1 MPRLFTAAVGVLTL
15 AAFLACTGGATEP
28 WPDVP
33 REEQQ
38 FTLKSPP
45 DFLKDRDL
53 PWYGGKLLLASD
65 TSMTVACLDCDGPG
79 FDPKKLHEVWHEAF
93 LSYGWENESYSVREP
108 RMSLIAIYKR
118 KDGPPVNLLISQ
130 DGSVWYVSISTGPPP
145 DEP

>member
-53 PWYGGKLLLASD
+53 PWYGGKLVMASD
-65 TSMTVACLDCDGPG
+65 TSMTVGYSVYDKPG
-79 FDPKKLHEVWHEAF
+79 FAPEKLHEVWHEAF
-93 LSYGWENESYSVREP
+93 LSYGWENESYSVLEP
-108 RMSLIAIYKR
+108 RMSLSASYDR
-118 KDGPPVNLLISQ
+118 KDGPTVYLSIRQ
-130 DGSVWYVSISTGPPP
+130 DGSVWYVNIQSHPPP
-145 DEP
+145 EED

>member
-1 MPRLFTAAVGVLTL
+1 MFTDH
-15 AAFLACTGGATEP
+15 E
-28 WPDVP
+28 
-33 REEQQ
+33 
-38 FTLKSPP
+38 PP

-53 PWYGGKLLLASD
+53 PWYGGLLAVASD
-65 TSMTVACLDCDGPG
+65 SSMTVSYSVYDKPG
-79 FDPKKLHEVWHEAF
+79 FAPEKLHEVWHEAF

-130 DGSVWYVSISTGPPP
+130 DGSVWYVSISTDPPP

>member
-28 WPDVP
+28 WPFEA

-53 PWYGGKLLLASD
+53 PWYGGKLVMASD
-65 TSMTVACLDCDGPG
+65 TSMTVGYSVYDKPG
-79 FDPKKLHEVWHEAF
+79 FTPEKLHEVWHEAF

-108 RMSLIAIYKR
+108 RMSLIAIYSR
-118 KDGPPVNLLISQ
+118 EDGPPVNLLISQ
-130 DGSVWYVSISTGPPP
+130 DGSVWYVSISTDPPP